1 MRKRLRTLLNNSK
14 EMNKKRLTIKEF
26 SRKLGVSTATV
37 SRAFSTKGRISED
50 TRKFIL
56 SKAGEMGYRANANA
70 RNLILQK
77 SDSIGFFYPA
87 LIQGEPDYF
96 IAEIMMGI
104 NEAVSDIGMRLHIYP
119 FSVTGSPLPEELK
132 SLILDGALD
141 GVIILGGTDEADLLI
156 ALAKESSTPCI
167 TISDINRPT
176 EGYVGFNT
184 ATASETVGKYF
195 VKSGRK
201 NPAFISGIQDHRKL
215 TGFKKGLGKLAP
227 RLTVDK
233 GGTTFSDGYQAFKR
247 IIAENPA
254 IDALFCANDVLAIGF
269 MRAATEKGIKVPED
283 ISVIGCDNIKFA
295 QYYTPSLTTLR
306 IPKYD
311 MGRKSVA
318 KLIETIGNKARS
330 HKSDM
335 FDCELIMRESS

>member
-1 MRKRLRTLLNNSK
+1 
-14 EMNKKRLTIKEF
+14 MNKKRLTIKEF

-56 SKAGEMGYRANANA
+56 SKAREMGYRANANA

-77 SDSIGFFYPA
+77 SDSIGFFYPS

-119 FSVTGSPLPEELK
+119 FSITGAPLPEELK
-132 SLILDGALD
+132 SLILDGALC
-141 GVIILGGTDEADLLI
+141 GVIIQGGTDEAELLI
-156 ALAKESSTPCI
+156 ALAKESNTPCI
-167 TISDINRPT
+167 TISDINKPT

-184 ATASETVGKYF
+184 AAASEAVGRYF
-195 VKSGRK
+195 LKSGRK
-201 NPAFISGIQDHRKL
+201 KPAFISGIQDQRKL
-215 TGFKKGLGKLAP
+215 AGFKKGLGALAAG
-227 RLTVDK
+227 LTVDQ
-233 GGTTFSDGYQAFKR
+233 GGTTFRDGYQAFER
-247 IIAENPA
+247 IIEKNPD

-269 MRAATEKGIKVPED
+269 MRAAAEKGIKIPED

-295 QYYTPSLTTLR
+295 KYHTPSLTTLR

-318 KLIETIGNKARS
+318 KLIETIENKAS
-330 HKSDM
+330 VHTSDM
-335 FDCELIMRESS
+335 FECELIIRESS